1 MKITNVKVKLA
12 EGGAPRL
19 KGYASIVLDD
29 ELAINDIKI
38 VNARRG
44 LCVEFP
50 QSYKNF
56 GFQNV
61 APINRQTRNY
71 LQSAILDAYQSV
83 LEAKVSC

>member
-1 MKITNVKVKLA
+1 MKITNVKVELA

-19 KGYASIVLDD
+19 KAYASIVLDD

-50 QSYKNF
+50 QSYKKF
-56 GFQNV
+56 GYQNV
-61 APINRQTRNY
+61 APLNPEIRRY
-71 LQSAILDAYQSV
+71 LQSVILDAYQSV
-83 LEAKVSC
+83 LEAG